1 MKQQTRHKNT
11 PTPRATSTI
20 EIATLQTVPCTIQI
34 IFLYCMSSACNKFKN
49 VSTISAIDYTAE
61 KFVGSGGGYNWLW
74 KFSQGK
80 DHSEYFQFL

>member
-1 MKQQTRHKNT
+1 
-11 PTPRATSTI
+11 
-20 EIATLQTVPCTIQI
+20 
-34 IFLYCMSSACNKFKN
+34 MSSACNKFKN